1 MAPLASDEIVF
12 TYDKKAKEKVRK
24 CGGSAKRKA
33 LKLGQGA
40 RVFSAVV
47 HFNPTYGKLDGA
59 VYVPQGQSIPDVNQF
74 LTELANGMQG
84 IGGQRRVTR
93 RRRGETTPKPSQ
105 TTVEAS
111 DTKVGELTGSATGE
125 GDASAAEVADANE
138 VANEDSDAPHEIETN
153 DNGVADI
160 CGIASDAQQDDA
172 RLDEDPVNLAQHE
185 IPTETALFSEDRNDM
200 TEDFAMVDTDLAAE
214 TKADEEA
221 SFIALL
227 EVGMHDLFEMEAE
240 TTSRFDLTDGGCLST
255 SGPVDNSGQ
264 EERPNTTMPDW
275 ESGDVEKTRGDAVM
289 ENAAESN
296 EEAPG
301 QETKTQKTPTAAVA
315 PVFRTARNT
324 RKIHRFFWRVSK
336 QIRLA
341 RRQGDLDIGH
351 FRQIRL
357 GVREVRATV
366 QSRGNR
372 NVRPAYGARNPPPL

>member
-1 MAPLASDEIVF
+1 MHIPLA
-12 TYDKKAKEKVRK
+12 T
-24 CGGSAKRKA
+24 
-33 LKLGQGA
+33 
-40 RVFSAVV
+40 
-47 HFNPTYGKLDGA
+47 
-59 VYVPQGQSIPDVNQF
+59 
-74 LTELANGMQG
+74 LTN
-84 IGGQRRVTR
+84 RH
-93 RRRGETTPKPSQ
+93 
-105 TTVEAS
+105 
-111 DTKVGELTGSATGE
+111 SATGE

-153 DNGVADI
+153 DNGDADI

-200 TEDFAMVDTDLAAE
+200 TEDFVMVDTDPAAE
-214 TKADEEA
+214 TNAGEED
-221 SFIALL
+221 SFIGFL

-240 TTSRFDLTDGGCLST
+240 TTSRFDLTDGGCQST

-324 RKIHRFFWRVSK
+324 QKIHHFFWQVSK

-341 RRQGDLDIGH
+341 RRQGDLGIRH

-357 GVREVRATV
+357 GVKAVREVRATV

-372 NVRPAYGARNPPPL
+372 NVRPAYGPRNPPPL